1 MKKMFLT
8 VLIITTAFITQA
20 QKVDFE
26 KTYEVD
32 AKAKRGY
39 LNDVIVNPNDK
50 TTCLSFVTRAAGNF
64 TGTKLK
70 VKYQDYYFDAD
81 YNFKEIKEY
90 EDVYRNKRYKVDKG
104 EEYSVEGITVMPNL
118 MGDIVLKKKKVEYKW
133 NWYYS
138 TYNKKVTL
146 LDKVKPK
153 DESGNKLT
161 LLKSF
166 DIDEKGEALALVRA
180 RPTKN
185 NPADV
190 LESNIIRIDQNLNFE
205 TIETIKTDVAMNPK
219 ATFILP
225 HEDVDLEDGSNDI
238 SNADICIIWSAC
250 SYFDETKL
258 GKNTDFEYM
267 RLSNEGKIL
276 NRAKFQ
282 VTGSDWSIEEA
293 IVIGESIYL
302 IGPANVGK
310 ELSTKVQVSASSG
323 TPKYKLYQL
332 AKITGNNVDYVTSTN
347 MDDFEAKLKKPASQ
361 KKNPAY
367 SGKRFA
373 FDQASVAPDGSL
385 FICGQNRNSKGEWA
399 DVLMFYFDNKGIL
412 KAQYGVRLE
421 EVNKISQTMPTNQ
434 FINYTKENAYWTVLE
449 LLGVKEEAGK
459 SEAPK
464 ALIYPSIAKINLAT
478 GEINDFVKIGSVKDK
493 PTYFLQNDFPFL
505 VNPADGSQ
513 IYLGLNKK
521 GNMFWFGKVSFE

>member
-1 MKKMFLT
+1 MKKMFLA
-8 VLIITTAFITQA
+8 VLIITTAFITKA

-32 AKAKRGY
+32 AKARKGF
-39 LNDVIVNPNDK
+39 LNEVTVNPNDK
-50 TTCLSFVTRAAGNF
+50 TTCLSFVTRAKGNF
-64 TGTKLK
+64 AGTKVK
-70 VKYQDYYFDAD
+70 VNYQDYYFDAE
-81 YNFKEIKEY
+81 YNFKELKEY
-90 EDVYRNKRYKVDKG
+90 EDVYKSKRYKAEKG
-104 EEYSVEGITVMPNL
+104 EEYSIEGITVMPNL
-118 MGDIVLKKKKVEYKW
+118 MGDIVLRKKKVNYKW

-138 TYNKKVTL
+138 RYYKTVEL

-166 DIDEKGEALALVRA
+166 DFDEKGEALALVRP
-180 RPTKN
+180 RPTRD

-190 LESNIIRIDQNLNFE
+190 CENYFLKVDQNLNFVKGE
-205 TIETIKTDVAMNPK
+205 VIKHDVAMSLK
-219 ATFILP
+219 ASFLIP
-225 HEDVDLEDGSNDI
+225 HEGVELEEGSNDI
-238 SNADICIIWSAC
+238 SEADICLIWAAC
-250 SYFDETKL
+250 SYYDEKKL
-258 GKNTDFEYM
+258 GKNTDFEYW
-267 RLSNEGKIL
+267 RVSNEGKL
-276 NRAKFQ
+276 LKKAKFQ
-282 VTGSDWSIEEA
+282 VAGSDWSIEELIA
-293 IVIGESIYL
+293 IDQSLYL

-323 TPKYKLYQL
+323 VPKYKLYQL
-332 AKITGNNVDYVTSTN
+332 AKITGDNVDYVTSTN
-347 MDDFEAKLKKPASQ
+347 MDEFEAKLKKPTSQ

-367 SGKRFA
+367 SGKRFR
-373 FDQASVAPDGSL
+373 FNKASVAADGSL
-385 FICGQNRNSKGEWA
+385 FICGQNLSGKGEFE

-421 EVNKISQTMPTNQ
+421 EVNDASKTNSTSQ
-434 FINYTKENAYWTVLE
+434 FINYTKDYAYWTIWE
-449 LLGVKEEAGK
+449 LMGFKEEAKGEK
-459 SEAPK
+459 PK
-464 ALIYPSIAKINLAT
+464 ALVYPSIAKINLAT

-521 GNMFWFGKVSFE
+521 GNMFWFGKVAFE